1 MPLHLALPLHF
12 HRLDISPG
20 EERAFMNRKLGIAV
34 LGFALV
40 LGGVFASPLKCAAQD
55 AASDSAKRK
64 VKTKVMPDYPTLA
77 KQMKVTGKVKI
88 ETTIAA
94 DGHVSNTKV
103 VGGSPLLV
111 SAAMDAIKKWR
122 FEATAKET
130 VETIEFDFTGQN

>member
-1 MPLHLALPLHF
+1 
-12 HRLDISPG
+12 
-20 EERAFMNRKLGIAV
+20 MNRKLGIAV
-34 LGFALV
+34 LGSALV

-64 VKTKVMPDYPTLA
+64 VKAKVMPDYPTLA
-77 KQMKVTGKVKI
+77 RQMRVTGRVKI
-88 ETTIAA
+88 ETTIAP

-103 VGGSPLLV
+103 IGGSPLLV

-122 FEATAKET
+122 FEAAAKET